1 MPTLNYLT
9 TKFLHFFIDQIPLTI
24 HSHSLHS
31 LNLFRHNSPDLGEAS
46 DSFIKTCLD
55 SIEAYFISVVPAY
68 FDSIPKSIDNNS
80 SSLVDLIQD
89 FLFHIHHLRLFYSH
103 KIGQYT
109 IFVEWENN
117 VKKCDF
123 LKEKMKQTVINK
135 LNERGATPTTLSYID
150 ELFDEKTTFFPPL

>member
-9 TKFLHFFIDQIPLTI
+9 AKFLHSFIDQIPLTL

-31 LNLFRHNSPDLGEAS
+31 LNLFQHLGEAS
-46 DSFIKTCLD
+46 ESYIKTCLD
-55 SIEAYFISVVPAY
+55 SIEAYFISVVPSY
-68 FDSIPKSIDNNS
+68 FDSIPNAIDNS
-80 SSLVDLIQD
+80 STSLIDLIQD
-89 FLFHIHHLRLFYSH
+89 FLFHIRHLRLFYSH

-123 LKEKMKQTVINK
+123 LQEKMRQTVTNK

-150 ELFDEKTTFFPPL
+150 ELFDEKPTFFPVLS